1 MVAKY
6 TAKLIAAYGQ
16 RVISDI
22 LSGRMLNLD
31 LIDKVA
37 KQIQKEANRR
47 YDVAMR
53 HKEMTKDRP
62 FKVFEASGGKIAL
75 SKMFSWQNGKRV
87 LNANETQAERIQY
100 LTIEIRRGLDYLNE
114 ERSSF
119 TGTRKAIKNLGYK
132 LQAAAAKTT
141 GNQKN
146 PLPAPTQIPA
156 ALALSIMQ
164 IVEAFM
170 DKYAALFRASEVVAV
185 VTYIY
190 EVNHGYDG
198 LTIDEAVQLTLD
210 YFSMSAKDFEET
222 WDFPRPDEN
231 TVFSW
236 YSKYKGNR

>member
-31 LIDKVA
+31 LIEKVA
-37 KQIQKEANRR
+37 KQIQREANRR
-47 YDVAMR
+47 YDVARR

-62 FKVFEASGGKIAL
+62 FKVFEASGGKLAL

-100 LTIEIRRGLDYLNE
+100 LTIEIQRGLDYLNE

-119 TGTRKAIKNLGYK
+119 TGTRKAIKNLSYK

-156 ALALSIMQ
+156 AQALSIVQ
-164 IVEAFM
+164 IIEAFM
-170 DKYAALFRASEVVAV
+170 DKYTALFHISTVYAV

-190 EVNHGYDG
+190 EVEHGYDG
-198 LTIDEAVQLTLD
+198 LTLDEAVQLTLD
-210 YFSMSAKDFEET
+210 WFNMTDENFEAT
-222 WDFPRPDEN
+222 WNFPRPDDDTVYNWYREN
-231 TVFSW
+231 
-236 YSKYKGNR
+236 R

>member
-31 LIDKVA
+31 LIEKVA

-100 LTIEIRRGLDYLNE
+100 LTIEIQRGLEYLNE

-141 GNQKN
+141 GNQKQ

-156 ALALSIMQ
+156 PLALSIMQ
-164 IVEAFM
+164 IIEAFM
-170 DKYAALFRASEVVAV
+170 DKYAALYHISAVYAV

-190 EVNHGYDG
+190 EVEHGYDG
-198 LTIDEAVQLTLD
+198 LTLDEAVQLTLD
-210 YFSMSAKDFEET
+210 WFEMTDEDFEAT
-222 WDFPRPDEN
+222 WDFPRPSDD
-231 TVFSW
+231 TVYNW
-236 YSKYKGNR
+236 YRQYR